1 MQAGGWLGALMRL
14 RRFALIALTFCTLFG
29 NATPAF
35 TAPGEDAPM
44 RFAVVRGDPGGCDPI
59 CPEWISAEGKIV
71 GDTAAKF
78 RKFLKK
84 LGDRQLPLV
93 IHSPGGDV
101 QNALAMGRLI
111 REKKLDVAVGRTA
124 FSSCSPET
132 KGCKGGYTGW
142 ALPIGALCNSAC
154 PLVLAGGTQRL
165 VGKAALGVHQITTTT
180 VREKI
185 QYKTE
190 TRFVRGKKVVTK
202 RVVRRERS
210 GTSTTTRM
218 SKALRR
224 QLTRYLEEMGIST
237 GLMGP
242 IETTPAARIRLLT
255 RQELIGYKLTTAPW
269 DVSALVEPTLC
280 ARSPRP
286 AHCSQVASPP
296 RLAIVRSGAKN
307 CLPHCDEWISLEGD
321 IDDTVLPLLRDALQ
335 KTGSPRPI
343 VLSSRGGDIESALQL
358 GRFVR
363 AQGLPV
369 AIGRTVSSK
378 CRTGVS
384 ACEATASYDFQV
396 GRIDTAT
403 PRPLCTG
410 VCLLALAGGVERI
423 VGNAPVRLDSLASL
437 QRYPAGGKKKKKDQS
452 DTVALL
458 ASYLNEM
465 GVDTALLERMPA
477 KPSESV
483 GLAPWRMKNLK
494 LATK

>member
-35 TAPGEDAPM
+35 TAPGKDAPM

-180 VREKI
+180 VREKD
-185 QYKTE
+185 
-190 TRFVRGKKVVTK
+190 RN
-202 RVVRRERS
+202 
-210 GTSTTTRM
+210 
-218 SKALRR
+218 ALRSR
-224 QLTRYLEEMGIST
+224 QEGCDQESR
-237 GLMGP
+237 
-242 IETTPAARIRLLT
+242 AARAERH
-255 RQELIGYKLTTAPW
+255 QHHDKNEQGTAAATDP
-269 DVSALVEPTLC
+269 V
-280 ARSPRP
+280 
-286 AHCSQVASPP
+286 
-296 RLAIVRSGAKN
+296 
-307 CLPHCDEWISLEGD
+307 
-321 IDDTVLPLLRDALQ
+321 
-335 KTGSPRPI
+335 
-343 VLSSRGGDIESALQL
+343 SRGDGHIHGPDGAHRNDTRRANPPSYATRIDRLQADDGPL
-358 GRFVR
+358 GCV
-363 AQGLPV
+363 G
-369 AIGRTVSSK
+369 S
-378 CRTGVS
+378 CRT
-384 ACEATASYDFQV
+384 D
-396 GRIDTAT
+396 
-403 PRPLCTG
+403 L
-410 VCLLALAGGVERI
+410 
-423 VGNAPVRLDSLASL
+423 VREIA
-437 QRYPAGGKKKKKDQS
+437 PAGTLQS
-452 DTVALL
+452 
-458 ASYLNEM
+458 
-465 GVDTALLERMPA
+465 GGITA
-477 KPSESV
+477 
-483 GLAPWRMKNLK
+483 
-494 LATK
+494 ATSHCPLRS